1 MNKITIYK
9 IFTLLILFCQCQQN
23 SVSAQDSSYIIKNKK
38 LTFKNKTIEVPQIYR
53 IKGEDTVGLY
63 TINMKIINK
72 FTLIPN
78 APKNEK
84 DYDEFVN
91 SLEFFKDYAGY
102 LDIKYSYE
110 IKSDFVE
117 INIEGNYVE
126 FEGKP
131 SFEIY
136 KTYKKETFYINID
149 SNGLFYASGYDNA
162 IKLEYFFEPKEY
174 LELLSNTWIPRI
186 QQIEKKYPDD
196 IAYEYAC
203 EDCNSSDAYLHA
215 FSYEYEIKEDSLFF
229 LLESVAYY
237 RDVCYQGFC
246 SPQLKI
252 AYPIKYVKPLFKKDF
267 DFSKYLQLDRLSKI
281 VYYKEH
287 LENKSKETKLISG
300 KIDGKYPFLMA
311 LNIRNKNDINGYY
324 MYTAKHKFIELKGHI
339 VGNKKIELIENLN
352 NESTGKFELVY
363 DGNLSSQYDIENFKW
378 YSPNGNKSYEVTV
391 DDFEVY

>member
-1 MNKITIYK
+1 MKKIIVYKVLVLLTI
-9 IFTLLILFCQCQQN
+9 FFLCQQN
-23 SVSAQDSSYIIKNKK
+23 NLNAQNSSYVIKNEK
-38 LTFKNKTIEVPQIYR
+38 LTFKNKTITVPQIYR
-53 IKGEDTVGLY
+53 INKEGIVNLY
-63 TINMKIINK
+63 AINMKIFKMFEI
-72 FTLIPN
+72 IPN

-91 SLEFFKDYAGY
+91 SLEFFKDDAGY

-126 FEGKP
+126 FKGKP
-131 SFEIY
+131 SFYIY

-149 SNGLFYASGYDNA
+149 CNELFYASGYDNA
-162 IKLEYFFEPKEY
+162 IKLKYFFEPKEY

-186 QQIEKKYPDD
+186 QQIKKKYPDD
-196 IAYEYAC
+196 KDYEYAC
-203 EDCNSSDAYLHA
+203 EDCTSSDAYLHA
-215 FSYEYEIKEDSLFF
+215 FNYEYEMKEDSLFF

-246 SPQLKI
+246 SPQLKT
-252 AYPIKYVKPLFKKDF
+252 AYPIKYVKPLFKKNF
-267 DFSKYLQLDRLSKI
+267 DFSKYLQLDRLSRI

-287 LENKSKETKLISG
+287 LENNLKETKLISG

-311 LNIRNKNDINGYY
+311 LNIKNKNDINGYY

-378 YSPNGNKSYEVTV
+378 YSPNGNKSYEITV
-391 DDFEVY
+391 DDFEIY